1 MKTVI
6 QMIAVSFITA
16 VFVMTISSQLQE
28 PARNELDQGDLSSR
42 MASNEATLQNL
53 MDDLNSDP
61 RDARRAAPSPA
72 TALAVL
78 RADIESI
85 KLELAALRAGSR
97 VSVNKDGPE
106 VTTLVDDRVA
116 LAVQAMRQ
124 IEQEEKNNTARRKA
138 LRSAKK
144 KATRFRRKL
153 ELNDDQTE
161 QLAQAL
167 AQQDEVNYPLYRDVK
182 SEEAT
187 TEERLITLQ
196 QLRQNRTTFL
206 QGASNFLTP
215 DQTANFEE
223 MYTQSNQWIDEW
235 INRLQ
240 NPGQPSRGK

>member
-1 MKTVI
+1 MKTVT

-16 VFVMTISSQLQE
+16 VLVLTVSSQLQE
-28 PARNELDQGDLSSR
+28 SDRNELDQGDLSSR
-42 MASNEATLQNL
+42 MASNEATIQNL
-53 MDDLNSDP
+53 MDDLNSNP

-72 TALAVL
+72 TALAEL
-78 RADIESI
+78 RAEIEAI
-85 KLELAALRAGSR
+85 KLELAALRSGSQTT
-97 VSVNKDGPE
+97 VNKDDPK

-124 IEQEEKNNTARRKA
+124 IEKEERNDTRRRKA
-138 LRSAKK
+138 RRSTQKRANN
-144 KATRFRRKL
+144 FSQKL

-167 AQQDEVNYPLYRDVK
+167 AEQEEVNYPLILDVK
-182 SEEAT
+182 SQEAT
-187 TEERLITLQ
+187 NEERLIAFE

-215 DQTANFEE
+215 DQTTNFEE

-240 NPGQPSRGK
+240 NPRQPSPGK